1 MFADG
6 KTSRPEQIMVTMTA
20 RPGGMMEI
28 NPGFMD
34 RCRALWRSLPAAAL
48 VGYVEAAI
56 ALSFDIKI
64 EDLRGSGR
72 QQAKIVFA
80 RQVVMYLTHI
90 CFGLPICVIAKA
102 MERNW
107 KTVFRALAAVEDA
120 RDDLDTDFMLDYLEA
135 AMVMRL
141 LAVNGV
147 AQLKNASALGDYL

>member
-1 MFADG
+1 MFADEN
-6 KTSRPEQIMVTMTA
+6 TNRPQQIMATVMA
-20 RPGGMMEI
+20 RPGAIMEI
-28 NPGFMD
+28 NPDFMN

-56 ALSFDIKI
+56 ALSFDIEI
-64 EDLRGSGR
+64 EDLRGPGR

-80 RQVVMYLTHI
+80 RQVVMYLAHI
-90 CFGLPICVIAKA
+90 CFGLPVCVIAKA

-120 RDDLDTDFMLDYLEA
+120 RDDSDTDFMLDYLEA

-141 LAVNGV
+141 LAVNGL
-147 AQLKNASALGDYL
+147 AQLKNARALGDYL